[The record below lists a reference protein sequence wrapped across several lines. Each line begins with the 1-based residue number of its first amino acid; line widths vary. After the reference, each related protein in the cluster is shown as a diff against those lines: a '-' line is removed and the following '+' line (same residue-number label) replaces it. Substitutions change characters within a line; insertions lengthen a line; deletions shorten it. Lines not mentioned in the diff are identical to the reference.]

1 MTKTSDDLKAANVEL
16 EQARARLRTAEA
28 KADELAQTLGI
39 TPAEQLKSFGRVEE
53 LAVGGVS
60 FLKAIE
66 ELPKARQIAELEGR
80 RWESAVYMKDMAGL
94 IVSMEAIGQL
104 EENPGKVAKL
114 HAHALH
120 EMLGFDEDTRQH
132 VFERLIAEF
141 ETLKAQGLTRPD
153 RPSEGQEEWY
163 ARRDRAVLEAAARI
177 EALIP
182 PQYQK
187 PNAVAEAMNLRLM
200 RVAGIRAGGMQLF
213 YQAPGSEPLPF

>member
-1 MTKTSDDLKAANVEL
+1 VTKTSDDLKAANVEL

-66 ELPKARQIAELEGR
+66 ELPKAKQAAELEGR

-104 EENPGKVAKL
+104 EENPEGRGASC
-114 HAHALH
+114 ARPPRDA
-120 EMLGFDEDTRQH
+120 
-132 VFERLIAEF
+132 RL
-141 ETLKAQGLTRPD
+141 R
-153 RPSEGQEEWY
+153 
-163 ARRDRAVLEAAARI
+163 
-177 EALIP
+177 
-182 PQYQK
+182 
-187 PNAVAEAMNLRLM
+187 
-200 RVAGIRAGGMQLF
+200 
-213 YQAPGSEPLPF
+213 